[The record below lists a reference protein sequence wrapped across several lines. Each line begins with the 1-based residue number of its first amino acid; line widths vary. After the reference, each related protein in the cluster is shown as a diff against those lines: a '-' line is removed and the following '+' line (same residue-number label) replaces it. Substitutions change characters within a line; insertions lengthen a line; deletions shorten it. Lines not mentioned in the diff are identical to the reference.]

1 MFFFLLTRTIV
12 WYKIK
17 TERGVKNMKKTL
29 LKYKGA
35 ILFYS
40 ILVCGILLLN
50 VRFDYLN
57 HQNPKHNTI
66 VQSEIALEN

>member
-1 MFFFLLTRTIV
+1 
-12 WYKIK
+12 
-17 TERGVKNMKKTL
+17 MKKTL

-57 HQNPKHNTI
+57 EHQTKHSTI
-66 VQSEIALEN
+66 IQSELALEN

>member
-1 MFFFLLTRTIV
+1 
-12 WYKIK
+12 
-17 TERGVKNMKKTL
+17 MKKTL

-57 HQNPKHNTI
+57 QKYPKHSTI
-66 VQSEIALEN
+66 IQNEIALES